1 MFEITINEA
10 VYPLNFGMGFLREI
24 DKRVSAPVDGMHGV
38 KQDMG
43 LRYAVASIIDG
54 DPKAVVDVLELANKG
69 QTPRLTKA
77 ALDAFVEDENT
88 DIDALFE
95 DVKGFLSKAN
105 VTKKVTLELLGVA
118 EAQREK
124 AGL

>member
-1 MFEITINEA
+1 
-10 VYPLNFGMGFLREI
+10 MGFLREI
-24 DKRVSAPVDGMHGV
+24 DKKVSAIVDGATGV

-43 LRYAVASIIDG
+43 LRYAVAGVIDG

-105 VTKKVTLELLGVA
+105 VTKKVTLELLEVA